1 MKRDEIYAELS
12 KCKTLPEL
20 VGRASQMKRNGE
32 KETVVNNVVTELR
45 KKLMNT
51 AGKVNLIKRTSLP
64 SIVPQEFPYGSL
76 LVQPNNLNAPVIFTE
91 DNCLLI

>member
-20 VGRASQMKRNGE
+20 VGKASAMKKNGE
-32 KETVVNNVVTELR
+32 KETVVNKIVTELR

-51 AGKVNLIKRTSLP
+51 SGKLKAIKRVALP
-64 SIVPQEFPYGSL
+64 VREEYQYGYLMVYPQNLTVPKVYYDGEG
-76 LVQPNNLNAPVIFTE
+76 I
-91 DNCLLI
+91 LI

>member
-20 VGRASQMKRNGE
+20 VGKASAMKKAGE
-32 KETVVNNVVTELR
+32 KETVVNKIVTELR

-51 AGKVNLIKRTSLP
+51 SNKLATIKKIPLP
-64 SIVPQEFPYGSL
+64 IK
-76 LVQPNNLNAPVIFTE
+76 E
-91 DNCLLI
+91 DNQYGYLMVHPQFITEPKVYYDGDGILI

>member
-20 VGRASQMKRNGE
+20 VGKASAMKKNGE
-32 KETVVNNVVTELR
+32 KETVVNKIVTELR

-51 AGKVNLIKRTSLP
+51 SGKLKAIKRVALP
-64 SIVPQEFPYGSL
+64 VREEYQYGYLMVYPQ
-76 LVQPNNLNAPVIFTE
+76 NLTAPKVYYDGEGI
-91 DNCLLI
+91 LI